1 MCGTLTSAVPVNAGR
16 QTGRLINPNEWK
28 SIAVLRE
35 LRRRWRRNIAALPER
50 AVPRLLLGILR
61 AWLVCAIAVA
71 IATRIGPALLEG
83 GLQDWDMTIMID
95 VRDESPLSFASGIM
109 LESPGNILIT
119 LPVMITAVA
128 LAVWHGRLL
137 FAITLPVAYV
147 FARLLILEGWW
158 LWDRPRPTLIAE
170 GSAALQAHSFPSGH
184 ILLAL
189 YVYGMLTWIWVG
201 ASRNRWERILA
212 WLFPAAV
219 ALAVGYSRLLLGAH
233 WPSDTIAG
241 FLFGALYLAL
251 VLGVL
256 RRAER
261 ELDTVRRQPD

>member
-1 MCGTLTSAVPVNAGR
+1 M
-16 QTGRLINPNEWK
+16 
-28 SIAVLRE
+28 
-35 LRRRWRRNIAALPER
+35 
-50 AVPRLLLGILR
+50 LGILG
-61 AWLVCAIAVA
+61 AWLLCAIAVA
-71 IATRIGPALLEG
+71 AATWIGPALLER
-83 GLQDWDMTIMID
+83 GLQDWDLAIMIE
-95 VRDESPLSFASGIM
+95 VRDNSPLSFASGIM

-119 LPVMITAVA
+119 LPVMVVAVA
-128 LAVWHGRLL
+128 VAVWHARQL
-137 FAITLPVAYV
+137 FAIALSFGYV

-170 GSAALQAHSFPSGH
+170 GTAALQAHSFPSGH

-189 YVYGMLTWIWVG
+189 YVYGMLTWLWVH

-212 WLFPAAV
+212 WLLPVAV

-241 FLFGALYLAL
+241 FVIGAVYLVM

-256 RRAER
+256 HRTERGLEPPASPAEGLGRR
-261 ELDTVRRQPD
+261 

>member
-1 MCGTLTSAVPVNAGR
+1 VR
-16 QTGRLINPNEWK
+16 
-28 SIAVLRE
+28 
-35 LRRRWRRNIAALPER
+35 
-50 AVPRLLLGILR
+50 RLLLGILG

-71 IATRIGPALLEG
+71 VATRFGPALLER
-83 GLQDWDMTIMID
+83 GLQDWDMAIMVN
-95 VRDESPLSFASGIM
+95 VRDNSPLSFASGIM

-119 LPVMITAVA
+119 LPVMIVAVA
-128 LAVWHGRLL
+128 LTIWHGRLL
-137 FAITLPVAYV
+137 FAITLPFAYV

-170 GSAALQAHSFPSGH
+170 GTAALQAHSFPSGH

-201 ASRNRWERILA
+201 ASRNGWERILA
-212 WLFPAAV
+212 WLLPVAV

-241 FLFGALYLAL
+241 FILGVIYLAL
-251 VLGVL
+251 VLSAL
-256 RRAER
+256 RRAEC
-261 ELDTVRRQPD
+261 ELEAPGRQPG